1 MKRKREIHERKR
13 ETHER
18 KKAWTPSGKER
29 KEYPRRVCVK
39 DREFFYHPLGDSPQD
54 RGIYCT
60 RIKNITLKS
69 AKTSFD
75 RHVNRKD
82 HTKGRIKFQAAG
94 DRLYIRGI
102 GISDEEA
109 ANLWHTLTSCTIHPK
124 EEGLPSHWP
133 ALSERELQSLQGHF
147 LSKIEPVS
155 LQRRPV
161 RRKKIIPPKEASSS
175 TDDEEVVRS
184 PRKRRRGNNKSVT
197 HLSSSSDQ
205 DTSSYEEEQ
214 SASSDNELDKFV
226 DSVLNHCGEIN
237 GSHSLNINSPAAPPP
252 PDTIEPKSL
261 ITPFTPIF
269 GISSSNGWFNFTLAA
284 DTSWRERIA
293 SEQRELPPI
302 IGTLSETPFQDLV
315 TQSRNSP
322 NGQDRGHV

>member
-1 MKRKREIHERKR
+1 MKRKR

-39 DREFFYHPLGDSPQD
+39 DREFFYHPLGDSPKD
-54 RGIYCT
+54 RGLYCT

-94 DRLYIRGI
+94 DCLYIRGI

-109 ANLWHTLTSCTIHPK
+109 ADLWHTLTSCTLHPK

-155 LQRRPV
+155 LQKRPV

-184 PRKRRRGNNKSVT
+184 PRKRRRGNKPVT
-197 HLSSSSDQ
+197 HLSFSSDQ

-214 SASSDNELDKFV
+214 SASSNDRFDEFV
-226 DSVLNHCGEIN
+226 RSLLTYREETN
-237 GSHSLNINSPAAPPP
+237 GSQSKNTSAAPLPP
-252 PDTIEPKSL
+252 NTIEPKSL
-261 ITPFTPIF
+261 ITPFTPICNL
-269 GISSSNGWFNFTLAA
+269 GSRGQWLPLAA
-284 DTSWRERIA
+284 DTSWRKRIE

-302 IGTLSETPFQDLV
+302 IETLSETPFQDLV

-322 NGQDRGHV
+322 NRQDRGHV